1 MHSISPGTVN
11 TAHLRRKLCRVGQAV
26 LHGRMLF
33 HSLLF
38 PGKAVNAAPR
48 MRLNKTAVT
57 LIQGKTVK
65 LRIIGTKR
73 KVTWKSS
80 NKKIAKV
87 NKKGVVKALSPG
99 KCTITAKV
107 RGKKLKCKVTVDTVE
122 RINAKK
128 LYDLIRKKGKKGKGE
143 EKNLRTIST
152 KFRPK
157 GTDDSIEVRITAYP
171 EKGKLLFSYDYV
183 LDSPCDSYHTEL
195 TMNLLKKKKGT
206 ISSSYRD
213 LYVDPVHT
221 HSVNGTISTLYDGK
235 SQGLFLTECYDGADP
250 DETYDDDVETS
261 VPYKGKPRPDDI
273 SKGIYRINDAFANYN
288 ILLKKYGYSMKKIGF
303 TKWKNTNN

>member
-1 MHSISPGTVN
+1 MNKYFKKSTKRSVISILSIAIT
-11 TAHLRRKLCRVGQAV
+11 LC
-26 LHGRMLF
+26 LLF
-33 HSLLF
+33 SLLF

-65 LRIIGTKR
+65 LRVIGTKR

-183 LDSPCDSYHTEL
+183 LDSPWDSYHTEL

-206 ISSSYRD
+206 IS
-213 LYVDPVHT
+213 
-221 HSVNGTISTLYDGK
+221 TLYDGK
-235 SQGLFLTECYDGADP
+235 SQGLFLTECYNGADS
-250 DETYDDDVETS
+250 DEAYDDVETS

>member
-1 MHSISPGTVN
+1 
-11 TAHLRRKLCRVGQAV
+11 
-26 LHGRMLF
+26 
-33 HSLLF
+33 
-38 PGKAVNAAPR
+38 

-65 LRIIGTKR
+65 LRLIGTKR

-152 KFRPK
+152 KFRPI

-183 LDSPCDSYHTEL
+183 LDSPWDSYHTEL

-206 ISSSYRD
+206 ISSSYRN
-213 LYVDPVHT
+213 LYVDPVYT

-261 VPYKGKPRPDDI
+261 IPYKGKPRPDDI

-288 ILLKKYGYSMKKIGF
+288 ILLEKYGYSMKKIGF

>member
-1 MHSISPGTVN
+1 MNTYFKKSTKRSVISMLSIAIT
-11 TAHLRRKLCRVGQAV
+11 LC
-26 LHGRMLF
+26 LLF
-33 HSLLF
+33 SLLF

-57 LIQGKTVK
+57 LIQGKAVK
-65 LRIIGTKR
+65 LRVIGTKK

-128 LYDLIRKKGKKGKGE
+128 LYDLIRKKGKKGTGE

-152 KFRPK
+152 KFHPK

-183 LDSPCDSYHTEL
+183 LDSPWDSYHTEL
-195 TMNLLKKKKGT
+195 TMNLLKKKNGT

-213 LYVDPVHT
+213 LYVDPVYT

-235 SQGLFLTECYDGADP
+235 SQGLFLTECYDGNDP
-250 DETYDDDVETS
+250 DEPYDDDVETS
-261 VPYKGKPRPDDI
+261 VPYKGKPRPEDI

>member
-1 MHSISPGTVN
+1 MNTYFKKSTKRSVISMLSIAVT
-11 TAHLRRKLCRVGQAV
+11 LC
-26 LHGRMLF
+26 LLF
-33 HSLLF
+33 SLLF

-48 MRLNKTAVT
+48 MRLNKTAIT
-57 LIQGKTVK
+57 LIQEKTVK
-65 LRIIGTKR
+65 LRVIGTKK

-122 RINAKK
+122 RINAKR
-128 LYDLIRKKGKKGKGE
+128 LYDLIRKKGKKGTGE
-143 EKNLRTIST
+143 EKDLRTIST

-183 LDSPCDSYHTEL
+183 LDSPWDSYHTEL
-195 TMNLLKKKKGT
+195 TMNLLKKKNGT

-213 LYVDPVHT
+213 LYVDPVYT

-235 SQGLFLTECYDGADP
+235 SHGLFLTECYDGNDP
-250 DETYDDDVETS
+250 DEPYDGDEEIS

-273 SKGIYRINDAFANYN
+273 RKGIYRINDAFSNYN

>member
-1 MHSISPGTVN
+1 MNKYFKKSTKRSVISMPSIAIT
-11 TAHLRRKLCRVGQAV
+11 LC
-26 LHGRMLF
+26 LLF
-33 HSLLF
+33 SLLF

-65 LRIIGTKR
+65 LRVIGTKR

-107 RGKKLKCKVTVDTVE
+107 KGKKLKCKVTVDTVE
-122 RINAKK
+122 RIKAKK
-128 LYDLIRKKGKKGKGE
+128 LYDLIR
-143 EKNLRTIST
+143 
-152 KFRPK
+152 
-157 GTDDSIEVRITAYP
+157 
-171 EKGKLLFSYDYV
+171 
-183 LDSPCDSYHTEL
+183 
-195 TMNLLKKKKGT
+195 KKGT

>member
-1 MHSISPGTVN
+1 MNKYFKKSTKRSVISILSIAIT
-11 TAHLRRKLCRVGQAV
+11 LC
-26 LHGRMLF
+26 LLF
-33 HSLLF
+33 SLLF

-65 LRIIGTKR
+65 LRVIGTKR

-183 LDSPCDSYHTEL
+183 LDSPWDSYHTEL

-206 ISSSYRD
+206 IS
-213 LYVDPVHT
+213 
-221 HSVNGTISTLYDGK
+221 TLYDGK
-235 SQGLFLTECYDGADP
+235 SQGLFLTECYNGADS
-250 DETYDDDVETS
+250 DEAYDDVETS

-273 SKGIYRINDAFANYN
+273 IKGIYRINDAFANYN

>member
-1 MHSISPGTVN
+1 MNKYLKKSTKRSVISMLSIAIT
-11 TAHLRRKLCRVGQAV
+11 LC
-26 LHGRMLF
+26 LLF
-33 HSLLF
+33 SLLF
-38 PGKAVNAAPR
+38 PGRVVNAAPR
-48 MRLNKTAVT
+48 VRLNKTSVT
-57 LIQGKTVK
+57 LAKGSKIK
-65 LRIIGTKR
+65 LKVTGTR
-73 KVTWKSS
+73 KKATWKSS

-87 NKKGVVKALSPG
+87 NKKGVVKALHPG

-107 RGKKLKCKVTVDTVE
+107 RGKKLKCKITVDTAE

-128 LYDLIRKKGKKGKGE
+128 LYDLIRKRGKKGKGE

-157 GTDDSIEVRITAYP
+157 GTYDSIEVRITAYP

-183 LDSPCDSYHTEL
+183 LDSPWDSYHTEL
-195 TMNLLKKKKGT
+195 TINLLKKKNGT
-206 ISSSYRD
+206 ISSSYRN

-235 SQGLFLTECYDGADP
+235 SQGLFLTECYDGDDP
-250 DETYDDDVETS
+250 DEAYDDDVETS
-261 VPYKGKPRPDDI
+261 VPYKGKPRPGDI
-273 SKGIYRINDAFANYN
+273 RKGIYRINDAFANYN

-303 TKWKNTNN
+303 TKWRNTNN

>member
-1 MHSISPGTVN
+1 MNKYFKKSTKRSVISMLSIAIT
-11 TAHLRRKLCRVGQAV
+11 LC
-26 LHGRMLF
+26 LLF
-33 HSLLF
+33 SLLF

-65 LRIIGTKR
+65 LRVIGTKR

-128 LYDLIRKKGKKGKGE
+128 LYDLIRKKG
-143 EKNLRTIST
+143 
-152 KFRPK
+152 
-157 GTDDSIEVRITAYP
+157 
-171 EKGKLLFSYDYV
+171 
-183 LDSPCDSYHTEL
+183 
-195 TMNLLKKKKGT
+195 T
-206 ISSSYRD
+206 ISSSYRN
-213 LYVDPVHT
+213 LYVDPVYT

-235 SQGLFLTECYDGADP
+235 SQGLFLTECYNGADS
-250 DETYDDDVETS
+250 DEAYDDVETS

-273 SKGIYRINDAFANYN
+273 IKGIYRINDAFANYN

>member
-1 MHSISPGTVN
+1 MNKYFKKSTKRSVISMLSIAIT
-11 TAHLRRKLCRVGQAV
+11 LC
-26 LHGRMLF
+26 LLF
-33 HSLLF
+33 SLLF

-65 LRIIGTKR
+65 LRVIGTKR

-183 LDSPCDSYHTEL
+183 LDSPWDSYHTEL

-206 ISSSYRD
+206 IS
-213 LYVDPVHT
+213 
-221 HSVNGTISTLYDGK
+221 TLYDGK
-235 SQGLFLTECYDGADP
+235 SQGLFLTECYNGADS
-250 DETYDDDVETS
+250 DEAYDDVETS

-273 SKGIYRINDAFANYN
+273 IKGIYRINDAFANYN

>member
-1 MHSISPGTVN
+1 MNKYFKKSTKRSVISILSIAIT
-11 TAHLRRKLCRVGQAV
+11 LC
-26 LHGRMLF
+26 LLF
-33 HSLLF
+33 SLLF

-48 MRLNKTAVT
+48 MRLNKTAIT
-57 LIQGKTVK
+57 LIQEKTVK
-65 LRIIGTKR
+65 LRVIGTKK

-183 LDSPCDSYHTEL
+183 LDSPWDSYHTEL

-206 ISSSYRD
+206 IS
-213 LYVDPVHT
+213 
-221 HSVNGTISTLYDGK
+221 TLYDGK
-235 SQGLFLTECYDGADP
+235 SQGLFLTECYNGADS
-250 DETYDDDVETS
+250 DEAYDDVETS

-273 SKGIYRINDAFANYN
+273 IKGIYRINDAFANYN

>member
-1 MHSISPGTVN
+1 
-11 TAHLRRKLCRVGQAV
+11 
-26 LHGRMLF
+26 
-33 HSLLF
+33 
-38 PGKAVNAAPR
+38 

-65 LRIIGTKR
+65 LRVIGTKR

-183 LDSPCDSYHTEL
+183 LDSPWDSYHTEL

-206 ISSSYRD
+206 ISSSYRN
-213 LYVDPVHT
+213 LYVDPVYT

-235 SQGLFLTECYDGADP
+235 SQGLFLTECYDGNDP
-250 DETYDDDVETS
+250 DEPYDGDEEIS

-273 SKGIYRINDAFANYN
+273 RKGIYRINNAFSNYN

>member
-1 MHSISPGTVN
+1 MNKYFKKSTKRSVISILSIAIT
-11 TAHLRRKLCRVGQAV
+11 LC
-26 LHGRMLF
+26 LLF
-33 HSLLF
+33 SLLF

-65 LRIIGTKR
+65 LRVIGTKR
-73 KVTWKSS
+73 KVTRKSS

-183 LDSPCDSYHTEL
+183 LDSPWDSYHTEL
-195 TMNLLKKKKGT
+195 IMNLLKKKK
-206 ISSSYRD
+206 
-213 LYVDPVHT
+213 
-221 HSVNGTISTLYDGK
+221 GTISTLYDGK
-235 SQGLFLTECYDGADP
+235 SQGLFLTECYNGADS
-250 DETYDDDVETS
+250 DEAYDDVETS

-273 SKGIYRINDAFANYN
+273 IKGIYRINDAFANYN

>member
-1 MHSISPGTVN
+1 MNKYFKKSTKRSVISILSIAIT
-11 TAHLRRKLCRVGQAV
+11 LC
-26 LHGRMLF
+26 LLF
-33 HSLLF
+33 SLLF

-65 LRIIGTKR
+65 LRVIGTKR

-128 LYDLIRKKGKKGKGE
+128 LYDLIRKKE
-143 EKNLRTIST
+143 SSFLAM
-152 KFRPK
+152 
-157 GTDDSIEVRITAYP
+157 IT
-171 EKGKLLFSYDYV
+171 F
-183 LDSPCDSYHTEL
+183 
-195 TMNLLKKKKGT
+195 
-206 ISSSYRD
+206 
-213 LYVDPVHT
+213 
-221 HSVNGTISTLYDGK
+221 
-235 SQGLFLTECYDGADP
+235 
-250 DETYDDDVETS
+250 
-261 VPYKGKPRPDDI
+261 
-273 SKGIYRINDAFANYN
+273 
-288 ILLKKYGYSMKKIGF
+288 
-303 TKWKNTNN
+303 

>member
-1 MHSISPGTVN
+1 
-11 TAHLRRKLCRVGQAV
+11 
-26 LHGRMLF
+26 MLF
-33 HSLLF
+33 SLLF

-65 LRIIGTKR
+65 LRVIGTKR

-143 EKNLRTIST
+143 EKI
-152 KFRPK
+152 
-157 GTDDSIEVRITAYP
+157 
-171 EKGKLLFSYDYV
+171 
-183 LDSPCDSYHTEL
+183 
-195 TMNLLKKKKGT
+195 
-206 ISSSYRD
+206 
-213 LYVDPVHT
+213 
-221 HSVNGTISTLYDGK
+221 
-235 SQGLFLTECYDGADP
+235 
-250 DETYDDDVETS
+250 
-261 VPYKGKPRPDDI
+261 
-273 SKGIYRINDAFANYN
+273 
-288 ILLKKYGYSMKKIGF
+288 
-303 TKWKNTNN
+303 

>member
-1 MHSISPGTVN
+1 MNKYFKKSTKRSVISMLSIAIT
-11 TAHLRRKLCRVGQAV
+11 LC
-26 LHGRMLF
+26 LLF
-33 HSLLF
+33 SLLF

-48 MRLNKTAVT
+48 LRLNKTAVT

-65 LRIIGTKR
+65 LRVIGTKR

-143 EKNLRTIST
+143 EKIQEQFLQS
-152 KFRPK
+152 
-157 GTDDSIEVRITAYP
+157 S
-171 EKGKLLFSYDYV
+171 V
-183 LDSPCDSYHTEL
+183 LKAQ
-195 TMNLLKKKKGT
+195 M
-206 ISSSYRD
+206 
-213 LYVDPVHT
+213 
-221 HSVNGTISTLYDGK
+221 
-235 SQGLFLTECYDGADP
+235 
-250 DETYDDDVETS
+250 
-261 VPYKGKPRPDDI
+261 
-273 SKGIYRINDAFANYN
+273 
-288 ILLKKYGYSMKKIGF
+288 ILLKSVLLPTRKKESSFLAMITF
-303 TKWKNTNN
+303 

>member
-1 MHSISPGTVN
+1 M
-11 TAHLRRKLCRVGQAV
+11 LQRK
-26 LHGRMLF
+26 
-33 HSLLF
+33 
-38 PGKAVNAAPR
+38 K
-48 MRLNKTAVT
+48 RLNKTAVT

-65 LRIIGTKR
+65 LRVIGTKR

-183 LDSPCDSYHTEL
+183 LDSPWDSYHTEL

-206 ISSSYRD
+206 ISSSYRN
-213 LYVDPVHT
+213 LYVDPVYT

-235 SQGLFLTECYDGADP
+235 SQGLFLTECYNGADS
-250 DETYDDDVETS
+250 DEAYDDVETS

-273 SKGIYRINDAFANYN
+273 IKGIYRINDAFANYN